1 MKFELFP
8 FQMNA
13 VRRLR
18 DSLYDAQ
25 SLYRRR
31 TNTQAIS
38 FTAPTGAGKTIMLAA
53 LVEQVYRGDGNYPA
67 QSDAIFVWLSDSPE
81 LNQQSCDR
89 FWFNADEINHS
100 QLTMI
105 EDDKFDQQ
113 TLDDGKIY
121 FLNTQKLG
129 KGSNLTKHSDSRQY
143 TIWET
148 LQNTI
153 KAKTDKIYFIIDEA
167 HRGMKDNAAARATT
181 IMQKFIKGSAD
192 DKFEPVPVVIGMS
205 ATPARFNNLVAKSSA
220 TIHRVVVETEEV
232 KASGLLKERII
243 VIYPDEQA
251 STAVAKD
258 MAILEAA
265 SDEWKNKCEHW
276 RQYLGKQNAKSFNP
290 IFVVQVA
297 NGSGNKTS
305 DTDLD
310 ECLKKI
316 SQRTGISFEVG
327 EVVHTF
333 GETADLTINGLQVQY
348 RNPSSISGDDKIRVV
363 FFKENLSTGWDCPQ
377 AETMM
382 SFRRAVDATYIAQLL
397 GRMIRT
403 PMRRHIEGD
412 DTLNEV
418 RLYLPYFDKGTVQE
432 IVRELQQSEGEAIPT
447 EVISESLNER
457 KIDTLTVK
465 GVAKIPARS
474 LGNFP
479 PVKATGDNKT
489 FSSKPSKTQADNL
502 TPSTPETFHDEENF
516 SSAHAEAP
524 TDNFVLTS
532 ESIETE
538 PTAEIGA
545 KKISPVQDAFDREKI
560 VKAINDMGLLTYEVR
575 SERINDDYLKPLFKI
590 VHFLTRSLLSQS
602 AFDDVL
608 DDVAAFISNYIDEL
622 KAAGEYDVLYRQA
635 KEFKL
640 SAQVFDAFGDNVT
653 QIISQDLFVT
663 TDTDIERQFRQAEAV
678 LKNEG
683 VSNRYL
689 QKILDAGDDIE
700 DGKIDVILFVAN
712 HDCLVNLERFAKTTF
727 HELCDKF
734 RRKTVALPPSL
745 TNEYNSI
752 VRNSD
757 PISKYNF
764 FLPATIS
771 MLHDVNGNEYSD
783 HLFIDE
789 TTGTATIKLD
799 GWEEGV
805 LKEEQQRK
813 DFVCWLRNRQR
824 ASWSLAIPYKNELNE
839 TKSFFPDFLI
849 VRHNEDGYVVD
860 ILEPHDPN
868 QRDNIGKAKGF
879 AKYARENQISGR
891 LQLIREKKVLGQK
904 IFTRLDMSKTEICDR
919 VCRASSNGEL
929 DNIFNSLGQAT

>member
-25 SLYRRR
+25 ILYRRR

-53 LVEQVYRGDGNYPA
+53 LVEQVYRGDENYPA
-67 QSDAIFVWLSDSPE
+67 QPNAIFVWLSDSPE
-81 LNQQSCDR
+81 LNQQSCDK
-89 FWFNADEINHS
+89 FYFNADKINRS
-100 QLTMI
+100 QLIMI
-105 EDDKFDQQ
+105 EDDNFDQQ

-129 KGSNLTKHSDSRQY
+129 KGSNLTKHSDFRQY

-148 LQNTI
+148 LRNTV
-153 KAKTDKIYFIIDEA
+153 KAKTDRIYFIIDEA

-192 DKFEPVPVVIGMS
+192 DKFEPAPVVIGMS

-220 TIHRVVVETEEV
+220 TIHRVVVETEDV

-243 VIYPDEQA
+243 VIYPDKQT
-251 STAVAKD
+251 STSVAKD

-265 SDEWKNKCEHW
+265 TDEWKTKCEHW
-276 RQYLGKQNAKSFNP
+276 RQYISEQNAKNFNP
-290 IFVVQVA
+290 VFVVQVA
-297 NGSGNKTS
+297 NGSNDKIS

-316 SQRTGISFEVG
+316 SQRTDIAFEVG

-403 PMRRHIEGD
+403 PMRHQIEGD

-432 IVRELQQSEGEAIPT
+432 IVHELQRSEDEAIPT
-447 EVISESLNER
+447 EVIGESLGKR

-465 GVAKIPARS
+465 GVAKIPARL

-479 PVKATGDNKT
+479 AAGATDDNQN
-489 FSSKPSKTQADNL
+489 FSFTRSETQSNNL
-502 TPSTPETFHDEENF
+502 TPSTPETLHDEETF
-516 SSAHAEAP
+516 SSDRSKTP
-524 TDNFVLTS
+524 TDNFMLTP
-532 ESIETE
+532 ESTETKPIVE
-538 PTAEIGA
+538 SDTEN
-545 KKISPVQDAFDREKI
+545 ISPVQALFDREKI
-560 VKAINDMGLLTYEVR
+560 VKAINAMGLLTYKVK
-575 SERINDDYLKPLFKI
+575 SERINDYLKSLFQMA
-590 VHFLTRSLLSQS
+590 HFLTRNSLAQS
-602 AFDDVL
+602 AFDDAL
-608 DDVAAFISNYIDEL
+608 DDVATFIGNYINDL
-622 KAAGEYDVLYRQA
+622 KVSGEYDALYRQA

-640 SAQVFDAFGDNVT
+640 SAQVFDAFGENVT

-663 TDTDIERQFRQAEAV
+663 TDTDIDRQFRQAEAV

-712 HDCLVNLERFAKTTF
+712 HDCLVNLERFAKTKF
-727 HELCDKF
+727 HDLCDKF
-734 RRKTVALPPSL
+734 RRKTVTLPPNL
-745 TNEYNSI
+745 ANEYNSI
-752 VRNSD
+752 VWNGD
-757 PISKYNF
+757 AVSKYNF
-764 FLPATIS
+764 SLPATIS
-771 MLHDVNGNEYSD
+771 MPHDANGKEYSD
-783 HLFIDE
+783 HLFVDE
-789 TTGTATIKLD
+789 ATGKATIKLD
-799 GWEEGV
+799 GWEESV
-805 LKEEQQRK
+805 LREEQQRK
-813 DFVCWLRNRQR
+813 DFICWLRNTPRK
-824 ASWSLAIPYKNELNE
+824 SWALCLPYFDEQNIRRE
-839 TKSFFPDFLI
+839 FYPDLI
-849 VRHNEDGYVVD
+849 IIRKDTDGYVVD
-860 ILEPHDPN
+860 ILEPHDSN

-879 AKYARENQISGR
+879 ANYAKENQMSGR

-904 IFTRLDMSKTEICDR
+904 IFTRLDMSKAEICDR
-919 VCRASSNGEL
+919 VCRANSNGEL
-929 DNIFNSLGQAT
+929 DNIFDSFGQAM

>member
-1 MKFELFP
+1 MKFELFS
-8 FQMNA
+8 FQMKA

-18 DSLYDAQ
+18 KFLMVAQ
-25 SLYRRR
+25 ANYKLMEVP
-31 TNTQAIS
+31 QAIS

-67 QSDAIFVWLSDSPE
+67 QPDAIFVWLSDSPE
-81 LNQQSCDR
+81 LNQQSCDK
-89 FWFNADEINHS
+89 FFFNADGINHS
-100 QLTMI
+100 QLFII
-105 EDDKFDQQ
+105 EDDSFDQQ

-148 LQNTI
+148 LRNTI
-153 KAKTDKIYFIIDEA
+153 RAKTDKIYFIIDEA

-192 DKFEPVPVVIGMS
+192 DNFEPVPVVIGMS
-205 ATPARFNNLVAKSSA
+205 ATPARFNILVKSTLAA
-220 TIHRVVVETEEV
+220 TIPVVVTNAEV

-243 VIYPDEQA
+243 VIYPDEQTN
-251 STAVAKD
+251 TAVAKD

-276 RQYLGKQNAKSFNP
+276 WQYLGEQNAKIFNP

-297 NGSGNKTS
+297 NGSGSKTS

-316 SQRTGISFEVG
+316 YQRTGIAFEVG

-348 RNPSSISGDDKIRVV
+348 RNPSSISGDEKIRVV

-403 PMRRHIEGD
+403 PMRRHIEVD

-447 EVISESLNER
+447 EIIGESLNER

-465 GVAKIPARS
+465 DVAKIPARS

-479 PVKATGDNKT
+479 A
-489 FSSKPSKTQADNL
+489 AE
-502 TPSTPETFHDEENF
+502 STPETFHDDIFTLALEGNTIKSTTE
-516 SSAHAEAP
+516 
-524 TDNFVLTS
+524 TDV
-532 ESIETE
+532 
-538 PTAEIGA
+538 
-545 KKISPVQDAFDREKI
+545 KKISPVQDVFDREKI
-560 VKAINDMGLLTYEVR
+560 VKAINAMGLSTYEVR
-575 SERINDDYLKPLFKI
+575 NERINDYLKSLFQI
-590 VHFLTRSLLSQS
+590 THFLTRSLLSQS

-608 DDVAAFISNYIDEL
+608 DYVAAFIGDYIGEL
-622 KAAGEYDVLYRQA
+622 KRAGKYDALYRQA

-640 SAQVFDAFGDNVT
+640 SAQVFDAFGENVT
-653 QIISQDLFVT
+653 QILSQDLFVT

-683 VSNRYL
+683 ASNRYL
-689 QKILDAGDDIE
+689 QKILNAGNDIE

-712 HDCLVNLERFAKTTF
+712 PDCLINLERFAKTKF
-727 HELCDKF
+727 HDLCDRF
-734 RRKTVALPPSL
+734 RLKTLTLSIALQ
-745 TNEYNSI
+745 NEYKTI
-752 VRNSD
+752 VRNGD
-757 PISKYNF
+757 AVSKYNF
-764 FLPATIS
+764 SLPATIS
-771 MLHDVNGNEYSD
+771 MPHDANGKEYSD
-783 HLFIDE
+783 HLFVNE
-789 TTGTATIKLD
+789 AKGTAKIKLD

-805 LKEEQQRK
+805 LKEEQRRK
-813 DFVCWLRNRQR
+813 NFVCWLRNHPR
-824 ASWSLAIPYKNELNE
+824 ASWSLAIPYSNEQNE
-839 TKSFFPDFLI
+839 MKSFFPDLLI

-879 AKYARENQISGR
+879 ANYAKENQISGR

-904 IFTRLDMSKTEICDR
+904 IFTRLDMSKSEICDR
-919 VCRASSNGEL
+919 VCRANSNGEL
-929 DNIFNSLGQAT
+929 DNIFNLMGQAQ

>member
-13 VRRLR
+13 VRHLR

-25 SLYRRR
+25 SLYKRR
-31 TNTQAIS
+31 NNAQAIS

-53 LVEQVYRGDGNYPA
+53 LVELVYRGDGNYPA
-67 QSDAIFVWLSDSPE
+67 QPDAIFVWLSDSPE
-81 LNQQSCDR
+81 LNQQSCDK
-89 FWFNADEINHS
+89 FYFNADGINHS

-113 TLDDGKIY
+113 TLSDGKIY

-129 KGSNLTKHSDSRQY
+129 KGSNLTKHSDLRQY

-148 LQNTI
+148 LRNTV

-181 IMQKFIKGSAD
+181 IMQKFIKGSTD

-220 TIHRVVVETEEV
+220 TIHRVIVETENV

-243 VIYPDEQA
+243 VIYPDEQT
-251 STAVAKD
+251 STSVAKD

-276 RQYLGKQNAKSFNP
+276 RQYLNDQNVKIFNP

-297 NGSGNKTS
+297 NGSGGKTS

-316 SQRTGISFEVG
+316 SQRTGIAFEVG

-348 RNPSSISGDDKIRVV
+348 RNPSSISGDDKIRLV

-447 EVISESLNER
+447 EVIGESLGKR

-465 GVAKIPARS
+465 GVAKIPARL
-474 LGNFP
+474 LGNFQTTR
-479 PVKATGDNKT
+479 ATDDSQNCSTVRLDTQTDNLT
-489 FSSKPSKTQADNL
+489 SSKP
-502 TPSTPETFHDEENF
+502 ETLHDEENF
-516 SSAHAEAP
+516 SSDRSETTLDNFMLTPEGININTVAEA
-524 TDNFVLTS
+524 V
-532 ESIETE
+532 
-538 PTAEIGA
+538 A
-545 KKISPVQDAFDREKI
+545 KKISPVQAVFDREKI
-560 VKAINDMGLLTYEVR
+560 VKAINAMGLSTYKVR
-575 SERINDDYLKPLFKI
+575 SERINDYLNSLFQM

-608 DDVAAFISNYIDEL
+608 DDVASLIGKYIDGL
-622 KAAGEYDVLYRQA
+622 KSAGEYDTLYRQA

-640 SAQVFDAFGDNVT
+640 SAQVFDAFGENVT

-712 HDCLVNLERFAKTTF
+712 HDCIVNLERFAKTKF
-727 HELCDKF
+727 HDLCDRF
-734 RRKTVALPPSL
+734 RRKTVTLPPAL
-745 TNEYNSI
+745 ANEYNSI
-752 VRNSD
+752 VWNGD
-757 PISKYNF
+757 AVSKYNF
-764 FLPATIS
+764 SLPATIS
-771 MLHDVNGNEYSD
+771 MPHDANGKEYSD
-783 HLFIDE
+783 HLFVDE
-789 TTGTATIKLD
+789 ATGTATIKLD

-805 LKEEQQRK
+805 LKEEQRRK

-824 ASWSLAIPYKNELNE
+824 TSWSLAIPYDNELNE

-849 VRHNEDGYVVD
+849 VRHNEDGYVID

-879 AKYARENQISGR
+879 ANYARENQMSGR
-891 LQLIREKKVLGQK
+891 LQLIREKKVFGQK

-919 VCRASSNGEL
+919 VCRANNNAEL
-929 DNIFNSLGQAT
+929 DNIFGSFGQAM

>member
-18 DSLYDAQ
+18 KFLMVAQ
-25 SLYRRR
+25 ANYKL
-31 TNTQAIS
+31 TDVPQAIS

-67 QSDAIFVWLSDSPE
+67 QPDAIFVWLSDSPE
-81 LNQQSCDR
+81 LNQQSCDK
-89 FWFNADEINHS
+89 FYFNADGINHS
-100 QLTMI
+100 QLFMI

-129 KGSNLTKHSDSRQY
+129 KGSNLTKHSDLRQY

-148 LQNTI
+148 LRNTV

-181 IMQKFIKGSAD
+181 IMQKFIKGSSD

-220 TIHRVVVETEEV
+220 TIHRVVVETEDV

-243 VIYPDEQA
+243 VIYPDEQT
-251 STAVAKD
+251 STAIAKD

-276 RQYLGKQNAKSFNP
+276 RQYISEQNTNFFNP
-290 IFVVQVA
+290 IFVVQVS
-297 NGSGNKTS
+297 NGSSGRTS
-305 DTDLD
+305 DTNLD

-316 SQRTGISFEVG
+316 SQRTGITFEVG

-333 GETADLTINGLQVQY
+333 GETTDLTINGLKVQY

-447 EVISESLNER
+447 EIIGESLSER

-465 GVAKIPARS
+465 GVARIPARH
-474 LGNFP
+474 LGNFQTTE
-479 PVKATGDNKT
+479 ATNDNKNR
-489 FSSKPSKTQADNL
+489 PSIRSETQPDNL
-502 TPSTPETFHDEENF
+502 TRQHLNHSTTKKIFLLPRSET
-516 SSAHAEAP
+516 P
-524 TDNFVLTS
+524 TDNFMLTL
-532 ESIETE
+532 EGMEIKPTTETD
-538 PTAEIGA
+538 A
-545 KKISPVQDAFDREKI
+545 KKISPVQALFDREKI
-560 VKAINDMGLLTYEVR
+560 VRAINAMGLSTYKVR
-575 SERINDDYLKPLFKI
+575 SERINDYLKSLFQMA
-590 VHFLTRSLLSQS
+590 HFLTRSLLAQS
-602 AFDDVL
+602 AFDDIL

-622 KAAGEYDVLYRQA
+622 KASGEYSALYQQA

-640 SAQVFDAFGDNVT
+640 SAQVFDAFGENVT

-689 QKILDAGDDIE
+689 QKILDAGYDIE
-700 DGKIDVILFVAN
+700 DGKIDVILFVVN
-712 HDCLVNLERFAKTTF
+712 LDCLVNLERFAKTKF
-727 HELCDKF
+727 HNLCDRF
-734 RRKTVALPPSL
+734 RRKTVTLPSNL
-745 TNEYNSI
+745 ANEYNSI
-752 VRNSD
+752 VWNGD
-757 PISKYNF
+757 EVSKYNF
-764 FLPATIS
+764 SLPATIS
-771 MLHDVNGNEYSD
+771 MPHDVNGKEYSD
-783 HLFIDE
+783 HLFVDE
-789 TTGTATIKLD
+789 ATGTATIKLD

-805 LKEEQQRK
+805 LREEQKRK

-824 ASWSLAIPYKNELNE
+824 ASWSLAIPYDNELNE

-879 AKYARENQISGR
+879 ANYAKENQISGR
-891 LQLIREKKVLGQK
+891 LQLIREKKILGQK
-904 IFTRLDMSKTEICDR
+904 VFTRLDMSKAEVFDR
-919 VCRASSNGEL
+919 VCHASSNGEL
-929 DNIFNSLGQAT
+929 DSIFDSLGQA

>member
-8 FQMNA
+8 FQMKA

-18 DSLYDAQ
+18 KFLVVAQ
-25 SLYRRR
+25 ANYKLMEVP
-31 TNTQAIS
+31 QAIS

-67 QSDAIFVWLSDSPE
+67 QPDAIFVWLSDSPE
-81 LNQQSCDR
+81 LNQQSCDK
-89 FWFNADEINHS
+89 FFFNADGINHS
-100 QLTMI
+100 QLFII
-105 EDDKFDQQ
+105 EDDSFDQQ

-148 LQNTI
+148 LRNTI

-243 VIYPDEQA
+243 VIYPDEQT

-276 RQYLGKQNAKSFNP
+276 RQYLGEQNAKNFNP

-297 NGSGNKTS
+297 NGSGGKTS

-316 SQRTGISFEVG
+316 SQRTGIAFEVG

-447 EVISESLNER
+447 EVIGESLGER

-479 PVKATGDNKT
+479 IVQATGDNKN
-489 FSSKPSKTQADNL
+489 FPSTPSETQPDNL

-516 SSAHAEAP
+516 SAAHSEAP

-532 ESIETE
+532 ESTETK
-538 PTAEIGA
+538 PTAETGA
-545 KKISPVQDAFDREKI
+545 KKISPMQDEFDREKI
-560 VKAINDMGLLTYEVR
+560 VKAINAMGLLTYEVR
-575 SERINDDYLKPLFKI
+575 SERINDYLKSLFQMA
-590 VHFLTRSLLSQS
+590 HFLTRSLLSQS

-622 KAAGEYDVLYRQA
+622 KAAGEYDALYRQA
-635 KEFKL
+635 KEFRL

-689 QKILDAGDDIE
+689 RKILEAGDDIE

-727 HELCDKF
+727 HELCDEF
-734 RRKTVALPPSL
+734 RRKTVTLPPNL

-752 VRNSD
+752 VWNGD
-757 PISKYNF
+757 KVSKYNF

-771 MLHDVNGNEYSD
+771 MPHDVNGKEYSN
-783 HLFIDE
+783 HLFVNE
-789 TTGTATIKLD
+789 TTGTAKIKLD

-805 LKEEQQRK
+805 LREEQQRK

-824 ASWSLAIPYKNELNE
+824 ASWSLAIPYDNELNE

-879 AKYARENQISGR
+879 ANYAKENQISGR

-904 IFTRLDMSKTEICDR
+904 IFTRLDMSKAEICDR

-929 DNIFNSLGQAT
+929 DSIFDSLGQA

>member
-8 FQMNA
+8 FQMKA

-18 DSLYDAQ
+18 KFLMVAQ
-25 SLYRRR
+25 ANYKLMDVP
-31 TNTQAIS
+31 QAIS

-67 QSDAIFVWLSDSPE
+67 QPDAIFVWLSDSPE
-81 LNQQSCDR
+81 LNQQSCDK
-89 FWFNADEINHS
+89 FFFNADGINHS
-100 QLTMI
+100 QLFII
-105 EDDKFDQQ
+105 EDDSFDQQ

-148 LQNTI
+148 LRNTI
-153 KAKTDKIYFIIDEA
+153 RAKTDKIYFIIDEA

-251 STAVAKD
+251 STAVTKD

-276 RQYLGKQNAKSFNP
+276 RLYLGEQNAKNFNP

-297 NGSGNKTS
+297 NGSSGKIS

-316 SQRTGISFEVG
+316 SQRTGISFGVG

-418 RLYLPYFDKGTVQE
+418 HLYLPYFDKETVQE
-432 IVRELQQSEGEAIPT
+432 IVRELQQSEGESIPT
-447 EVISESLNER
+447 EVIGESLGER

-465 GVAKIPARS
+465 GVAKIPARP
-474 LGNFP
+474 LGNFQTTR
-479 PVKATGDNKT
+479 ATDDNKNCST
-489 FSSKPSKTQADNL
+489 VRLETQTDNPTPSKP
-502 TPSTPETFHDEENF
+502 ETLHDEENF
-516 SSAHAEAP
+516 SSTRSETP
-524 TDNFVLTS
+524 TDNFMLTPEITATKPS
-532 ESIETE
+532 
-538 PTAEIGA
+538 AEISA
-545 KKISPVQDAFDREKI
+545 KKISPVQALFDREKI
-560 VKAINDMGLLTYEVR
+560 VKAINAMGLLTYKVK
-575 SERINDDYLKPLFKI
+575 SERINDYLKSLFQMA
-590 VHFLTRSLLSQS
+590 HFLTRNLLKQS
-602 AFDDVL
+602 AFDDAL
-608 DDVAAFISNYIDEL
+608 DDVATFIGNYINDL
-622 KAAGEYDVLYRQA
+622 KVSGEYDALYRQA

-640 SAQVFDAFGDNVT
+640 SAQVFNAFGENVT

-663 TDTDIERQFRQAEAV
+663 TDTDIDRQFRQAEAV

-689 QKILDAGDDIE
+689 QKILDTGDDIE

-712 HDCLVNLERFAKTTF
+712 HDCLINLERFAKTKF
-727 HELCDKF
+727 HDLCDRF
-734 RRKTVALPPSL
+734 RRKTINLPIALK
-745 TNEYNSI
+745 NEYNTI
-752 VRNSD
+752 VWNGD
-757 PISKYNF
+757 EVSKYNF
-764 FLPATIS
+764 SLPATIS
-771 MLHDVNGNEYSD
+771 MPHDANGKEYSD
-783 HLFIDE
+783 HLFVDE
-789 TTGTATIKLD
+789 SKGTATIKLD
-799 GWEEGV
+799 SWEEGV
-805 LKEEQQRK
+805 LKEEQRRK

-824 ASWSLAIPYKNELNE
+824 ASWSLAISYDNELNE

-879 AKYARENQISGR
+879 ANYAKENQTSGR

-919 VCRASSNGEL
+919 VCRANSNGEL
-929 DNIFNSLGQAT
+929 DNVFDSFGQAM

>member
-18 DSLYDAQ
+18 KFLMVAQ
-25 SLYRRR
+25 ANYKL
-31 TNTQAIS
+31 TDVPQAIS

-53 LVEQVYRGDGNYPA
+53 LVEQVYRGDENYPA
-67 QSDAIFVWLSDSPE
+67 QPDAIFVWLSDSPE
-81 LNQQSCDR
+81 LNQQSCDK
-89 FWFNADEINHS
+89 FYFNADKINRS
-100 QLTMI
+100 QLIII
-105 EDDKFDQQ
+105 EDDNFDQQ
-113 TLDDGKIY
+113 TLEDGKIY

-129 KGSNLTKHSDSRQY
+129 KGSNLTKHSDFRQY

-148 LQNTI
+148 LRNTI

-181 IMQKFIKGSAD
+181 IMQKFIKGSTD
-192 DKFEPVPVVIGMS
+192 NKFEPVPVVIGMS
-205 ATPARFNNLVAKSSA
+205 ATPARFNHLVAKSSA
-220 TIHRVVVETEEV
+220 TIHRVVVETEDV

-243 VIYPDEQA
+243 VIYPDEQT
-251 STAVAKD
+251 SNAVAKD

-265 SDEWKNKCEHW
+265 TDEWKNKCEHW
-276 RQYLGKQNAKSFNP
+276 RQYISEQDAKNFNP

-297 NGSGNKTS
+297 NGSGGKTS
-305 DTDLD
+305 DTDLN

-316 SQRTGISFEVG
+316 SQRIGIAFEIG

-348 RNPSSISGDDKIRVV
+348 RNPSSISGDEKVRVV

-403 PMRRHIEGD
+403 PLRRHIEGD

-432 IVRELQQSEGEAIPT
+432 IVRELQRSEGETIPT
-447 EVISESLNER
+447 EVIGESLGER
-457 KIDTLTVK
+457 KIDALTVK
-465 GVAKIPARS
+465 GVAKIPANPLS
-474 LGNFP
+474 NFP
-479 PVKATGDNKT
+479 VTETTDDSKNFSFSRSETQSNNITSSMTEPV
-489 FSSKPSKTQADNL
+489 
-502 TPSTPETFHDEENF
+502 HDDKNF
-516 SSAHAEAP
+516 SSAHSETP
-524 TDNFVLTS
+524 LDTFTLTS
-532 ESIETE
+532 EFK
-538 PTAEIGA
+538 PTAEIDA
-545 KKISPVQDAFDREKI
+545 KKISPVQAVFDREKI
-560 VKAINDMGLLTYEVR
+560 VKAINAMGLSTYKVR
-575 SERINDDYLKPLFKI
+575 SERINDYLKSLFQMA
-590 VHFLTRSLLSQS
+590 HFLTRSLLSQS

-608 DDVAAFISNYIDEL
+608 DDVATFIGNYIDKL
-622 KAAGEYDVLYRQA
+622 KASGEYNTLYQQA

-640 SAQVFDAFGDNVT
+640 SAQVFDAFGESVT

-689 QKILDAGDDIE
+689 QNILDAGDDIE
-700 DGKIDVILFVAN
+700 NGKINVILFVAN

-734 RRKTVALPPSL
+734 RRKIIILPIALK
-745 TNEYNSI
+745 NEYNTI
-752 VRNSD
+752 VWNGD
-757 PISKYNF
+757 EVSKYNF
-764 FLPATIS
+764 SLPATIS
-771 MLHDVNGNEYSD
+771 MPHDANGKEYSD
-783 HLFIDE
+783 HLFVDE
-789 TTGTATIKLD
+789 TKGTATIKLD

-805 LKEEQQRK
+805 LKEEQCRK

-824 ASWSLAIPYKNELNE
+824 ATWSLAIPYSNEQNE
-839 TKSFFPDFLI
+839 IKTFFPDFLI

-879 AKYARENQISGR
+879 ANYAKENQISGR
-891 LQLIREKKVLGQK
+891 LQLIREKKILGQK
-904 IFTRLDMSKTEICDR
+904 IFIRLDMSKAEICDR
-919 VCRASSNGEL
+919 VHHASSNGEL
-929 DNIFNSLGQAT
+929 DNIFNSSGQAI

>member
-8 FQMNA
+8 FQMKA

-18 DSLYDAQ
+18 KFLVVAQ
-25 SLYRRR
+25 ANYKLMEVP
-31 TNTQAIS
+31 QAIS

-53 LVEQVYRGDGNYPA
+53 LVEQVYRGNDNYPA
-67 QSDAIFVWLSDSPE
+67 QPDAIFVWLSDSPE
-81 LNQQSCDR
+81 LNQQSCDK
-89 FWFNADEINHS
+89 FFFNADGINRS
-100 QLTMI
+100 QLFII
-105 EDDKFDQQ
+105 EDDSFDQQ
-113 TLDDGKIY
+113 TLDYGKIY

-148 LQNTI
+148 LRNTI

-243 VIYPDEQA
+243 VIYPDEQT
-251 STAVAKD
+251 STAVTKD

-276 RQYLGKQNAKSFNP
+276 RQYLGEHNAKTFNP

-297 NGSGNKTS
+297 NGSGGKTS

-316 SQRTGISFEVG
+316 SQHTGISFEVG

-447 EVISESLNER
+447 DVIGESLGER

-479 PVKATGDNKT
+479 TVKATGDNKN
-489 FSSKPSKTQADNL
+489 FPSTPSETQPDNL

-516 SSAHAEAP
+516 SAAHSETP
-524 TDNFVLTS
+524 TDNFALTS
-532 ESIETE
+532 ESTETK
-538 PTAEIGA
+538 PTAETSA
-545 KKISPVQDAFDREKI
+545 KKISPVQDAFEREKI
-560 VKAINDMGLLTYEVR
+560 VKAINAMGLLTYEVR
-575 SERINDDYLKPLFKI
+575 SERINDYLKSLFQMA
-590 VHFLTRSLLSQS
+590 HLLMRSLLSQS

-608 DDVAAFISNYIDEL
+608 DDVAAFIGNYIDEL
-622 KAAGEYDVLYRQA
+622 KATGEYDALYRQA
-635 KEFKL
+635 KEFRL

-663 TDTDIERQFRQAEAV
+663 TNTDIERQFRQAEAV

-712 HDCLVNLERFAKTTF
+712 HDCLVNLERFAKTKF
-727 HELCDKF
+727 HELCDRF
-734 RRKTVALPPSL
+734 RRKTVTLSPDSA
-745 TNEYNSI
+745 NEYKKI
-752 VRNSD
+752 VRNGD
-757 PISKYNF
+757 EVSKYNF
-764 FLPATIS
+764 LLPATIS
-771 MLHDVNGNEYSD
+771 IPHELEGKEYSD
-783 HLFIDE
+783 HLFVDE
-789 TTGTATIKLD
+789 ETGTATIKLN
-799 GWEEGV
+799 GWEESV
-805 LKEEQQRK
+805 LKEEQRRE

-824 ASWSLAIPYKNELNE
+824 ASWSLAIPYQNEQCE
-839 TKSFFPDFLI
+839 AKSFFPDFLI
-849 VRHNEDGYVVD
+849 VRYNEDGYVVD

-879 AKYARENQISGR
+879 ANYAKENQISGR
-891 LQLIREKKVLGQK
+891 LQLIREKDSFTQK
-904 IFTRLDMSKTEICDR
+904 IFIRLDLSKGIIRDK
-919 VCRASSNGEL
+919 VCHATSNVEL
-929 DNIFNSLGQAT
+929 DHIFDEYGALR

>member
-13 VRRLR
+13 VCRLR
-18 DSLYDAQ
+18 KFLMVAQ
-25 SLYRRR
+25 ANYKL
-31 TNTQAIS
+31 TDVPQAIS

-53 LVEQVYRGDGNYPA
+53 LVERVYRGDENYPA
-67 QSDAIFVWLSDSPE
+67 QPDAIFVWLSDSPE
-81 LNQQSCDR
+81 LNQQSCDK
-89 FWFNADEINHS
+89 FYFNVDKINHA
-100 QLTMI
+100 QLIMI

-129 KGSNLTKHSDSRQY
+129 KGSNLTKHSDLRQY

-148 LQNTI
+148 LRNTI

-181 IMQKFIKGSAD
+181 IMQKFIKGSVE
-192 DKFEPVPVVIGMS
+192 DKFDPVPVVIGMS
-205 ATPARFNNLVAKSSA
+205 ATPARFNILVKSTLAA
-220 TIHRVVVETEEV
+220 TIPVVVTNAEV

-243 VIYPDEQA
+243 VIYPDEQT
-251 STAVAKD
+251 STTVAKD

-276 RQYLGKQNAKSFNP
+276 RQYLGEQNAKIFNP

-297 NGSGNKTS
+297 NGSGGKTS

-333 GETADLTINGLQVQY
+333 GETADLMINGLQVQY

-447 EVISESLNER
+447 EVIGESLSER

-465 GVAKIPARS
+465 GVEKIPAKS
-474 LGNFP
+474 LDNFRAVRVTDDNKNFP
-479 PVKATGDNKT
+479 FTRSEPT
-489 FSSKPSKTQADNL
+489 PDNL
-502 TPSTPETFHDEENF
+502 TSSTPETFHDEEYF
-516 SSAHAEAP
+516 SPAHSEAP
-524 TDNFVLTS
+524 TDDFVLTS
-532 ESIETE
+532 ENTETK
-538 PTAEIGA
+538 PTVETDT
-545 KKISPVQDAFDREKI
+545 KNISPVQVVFDREKI
-560 VKAINDMGLLTYEVR
+560 VKAINDMGLSTYEVR
-575 SERINDDYLKPLFKI
+575 SERINDYLKSLFQMA
-590 VHFLTRSLLSQS
+590 HFLTRSTLSQS
-602 AFDDVL
+602 AFDNVL

-622 KAAGEYDVLYRQA
+622 KASGEYDALYRQA

-678 LKNEG
+678 LKNAG

-689 QKILDAGDDIE
+689 QKILEAGDDIE

-712 HDCLVNLERFAKTTF
+712 HDCLINLERFAKTKF
-727 HELCDKF
+727 HDLCDRF
-734 RRKTVALPPSL
+734 RRKTVTLSPNL
-745 TNEYNSI
+745 TNEYKTI
-752 VRNSD
+752 VRNGD
-757 PISKYNF
+757 AVSKYNF
-764 FLPATIS
+764 SLPATIS
-771 MLHDVNGNEYSD
+771 MPHDANGKEYSD

-789 TTGTATIKLD
+789 ATGTATIKLD
-799 GWEEGV
+799 GWEEGI
-805 LKEEQQRK
+805 LREEQKRK

-824 ASWSLAIPYKNELNE
+824 ASWSLAIPYYNEQNE
-839 TKSFFPDFLI
+839 IKSFFPDFLI
-849 VRHNEDGYVVD
+849 VRYNEDGYVVD

-868 QRDNIGKAKGF
+868 QRDNIGKAKGLANY
-879 AKYARENQISGR
+879 AKDNQISGR
-891 LQLIREKKVLGQK
+891 LQLIREKKILGQK
-904 IFTRLDMSKTEICDR
+904 IFTRLDMSKAEICNR
-919 VCRASSNGEL
+919 VSNASSNGEL
-929 DNIFNSLGQAT
+929 DNIFNSFGQSMQ

>member
-18 DSLYDAQ
+18 KFLMVAQ
-25 SLYRRR
+25 ANHKL
-31 TNTQAIS
+31 TDVTQAIS

-53 LVEQVYRGDGNYPA
+53 LVEQIYRGDGNYPA
-67 QSDAIFVWLSDSPE
+67 QPDSIFVWLSDSPE
-81 LNQQSCDR
+81 LNQQSCDK
-89 FWFNADEINHS
+89 FYFNADKINRS
-100 QLTMI
+100 QLIII

-129 KGSNLTKHSDSRQY
+129 KGSNLTKHSDLRQY

-148 LQNTI
+148 LRNTI

-243 VIYPDEQA
+243 VIYPDEQTN
-251 STAVAKD
+251 TAVAKD

-276 RQYLGKQNAKSFNP
+276 RQYLSEQGTKNFNP

-297 NGSGNKTS
+297 NGSGGKIS

-316 SQRTGISFEVG
+316 SQRTGITFEVG

-403 PMRRHIEGD
+403 PIRRHIEVD

-447 EVISESLNER
+447 EVIGESLGER

-465 GVAKIPARS
+465 GVAKIPAKP
-474 LGNFP
+474 LDNFRAAG
-479 PVKATGDNKT
+479 ATDDNKN
-489 FSSKPSKTQADNL
+489 FSSNRSETQPDNL
-502 TPSTPETFHDEENF
+502 TTSTTETSYDHENF
-516 SSAHAEAP
+516 SSTYSETP
-524 TDNFVLTS
+524 TDNFTLTS
-532 ESIETE
+532 ESEEMKTSTE
-538 PTAEIGA
+538 ISA
-545 KKISPVQDAFDREKI
+545 KKISKVQDAFDREKI
-560 VKAINDMGLLTYEVR
+560 VKAINAMGLLTYEVR
-575 SERINDDYLKPLFKI
+575 SDRINDYLKSLFQMA
-590 VHFLTRSLLSQS
+590 HFLTRSLLSQS

-608 DDVAAFISNYIDEL
+608 DDVSVLISNYINEL
-622 KAAGEYDVLYRQA
+622 KASGEYDALYRQA

-653 QIISQDLFVT
+653 QITSQDLFVT
-663 TDTDIERQFRQAEAV
+663 TDTDIERQFRQAEAL

-689 QKILDAGDDIE
+689 QKTLEAGDDIE
-700 DGKIDVILFVAN
+700 DSKIDVILFVAN
-712 HDCLVNLERFAKTTF
+712 HDCLINLERFAKTKF
-727 HELCDKF
+727 HELCDRF
-734 RRKTVALPPSL
+734 RRKTVTLSSNL
-745 TNEYNSI
+745 TNEYKTI
-752 VRNSD
+752 VRNGD
-757 PISKYNF
+757 AVSKYNF
-764 FLPATIS
+764 SLPATIS
-771 MLHDVNGNEYSD
+771 MPHDANGKEYSD

-789 TTGTATIKLD
+789 VTGTARIKLD

-805 LKEEQQRK
+805 LREEQQRR

-824 ASWSLAIPYKNELNE
+824 ASWSLAIPYSDEQGE
-839 TKSFFPDFLI
+839 AKSFFPDFLI
-849 VRHNEDGYVVD
+849 VRCDEDGYVVD

-868 QRDNIGKAKGF
+868 RRDNIGKAKGF
-879 AKYARENQISGR
+879 ANYAKENQISGR
-891 LQLIREKKVLGQK
+891 LQLIREKRVLGQK
-904 IFTRLDMSKTEICDR
+904 IFTRLDMSKAEICDR
-919 VCRASSNGEL
+919 VCHANSNGEL
-929 DNIFNSLGQAT
+929 DNIFNSLGQAI

>member
-18 DSLYDAQ
+18 KFLMVAQ
-25 SLYRRR
+25 ANYKL
-31 TNTQAIS
+31 TDVPQAIS

-53 LVEQVYRGDGNYPA
+53 MVERVYRGDENYPA
-67 QSDAIFVWLSDSPE
+67 QPDAIFVWLSDSPE
-81 LNQQSCDR
+81 LNQQSCDK
-89 FWFNADEINHS
+89 FYFNADKINRS
-100 QLTMI
+100 QLIMI
-105 EDDKFDQQ
+105 KDDKFDQQ

-129 KGSNLTKHSDSRQY
+129 KGSNLTKHSDLRQY

-148 LQNTI
+148 LRNTI

-232 KASGLLKERII
+232 KASGLLKKRII
-243 VIYPDEQA
+243 VIYPDEEE

-276 RQYLGKQNAKSFNP
+276 RQYLGEQNAKIFNP

-297 NGSGNKTS
+297 NGSGEKTS

-316 SQRTGISFEVG
+316 SQRTGIAFEVG

-348 RNPSSISGDDKIRVV
+348 RNPSSISGDEKIRVV

-403 PMRRHIEGD
+403 PMRRHIESD

-432 IVRELQQSEGEAIPT
+432 IVHELQQSEGEAIPT
-447 EVISESLNER
+447 EVIGESLGER

-465 GVAKIPARS
+465 GVDKIPAKFLDNFRAVRVTDNK
-474 LGNFP
+474 NFP
-479 PVKATGDNKT
+479 LTRSEPT
-489 FSSKPSKTQADNL
+489 PDNL
-502 TPSTPETFHDEENF
+502 MSSTPETFHDEEDF
-516 SSAHAEAP
+516 SPAHSEAP

-532 ESIETE
+532 EGTETKSTVE
-538 PTAEIGA
+538 TVT
-545 KKISPVQDAFDREKI
+545 KNISPVQAVFDREKI
-560 VKAINDMGLLTYEVR
+560 VKAINAMGLSTYEVR
-575 SERINDDYLKPLFKI
+575 SERINDYLKSLFQMA
-590 VHFLTRSLLSQS
+590 HFLTRSSLSQS
-602 AFDDVL
+602 AFDDIL
-608 DDVAAFISNYIDEL
+608 DDVAAFLSNYIDEL
-622 KAAGEYDVLYRQA
+622 KASGEYDALYRQA
-635 KEFKL
+635 KEFRL

-663 TDTDIERQFRQAEAV
+663 TDTDIDRQFRQAETV

-689 QKILDAGDDIE
+689 QKILDSGEDIE
-700 DGKIDVILFVAN
+700 DGKVDVILFVAN
-712 HDCLVNLERFAKTTF
+712 HDCLVNLERFAKMTF
-727 HELCDKF
+727 HDLCDRF
-734 RRKTVALPPSL
+734 RRKTVTLSPNL
-745 TNEYNSI
+745 TNEYKTI
-752 VRNSD
+752 VRNGD
-757 PISKYNF
+757 AVSKYNF
-764 FLPATIS
+764 SLPATIS
-771 MLHDVNGNEYSD
+771 MLHDVNGKEYSD
-783 HLFIDE
+783 HLFVDE

-805 LKEEQQRK
+805 LREEQQRK

-824 ASWSLAIPYKNELNE
+824 ASWSLAIPYQNEQNE

-849 VRHNEDGYVVD
+849 VRYTEDGYVVD

-879 AKYARENQISGR
+879 ANYAKENQISGR
-891 LQLIREKKVLGQK
+891 LQLIREKKILGQK
-904 IFTRLDMSKTEICDR
+904 IFTRLDMSKAEICNR
-919 VCRASSNGEL
+919 VCRANSNGEL
-929 DNIFNSLGQAT
+929 DNIFDSLGQAI